1 MSFSKAIADLIARL
15 TGSKTPP
22 NSTPNQTA
30 LTARDRA
37 FIEKMLAGVTAQVVH
52 ERGLGE
58 ARTAPRTTV
67 RLVPQVPVED
77 RNGGD
82 AWLGGGARL
91 APGMDWPVIEGT
103 RLQLLAQFNCAKLPA
118 DLWDGL
124 GPRRGW
130 LALFVHPET
139 LQPKVLH
146 FATAGEFKPSP
157 PIGPDCNMI
166 GYDGRKAA
174 EACGYTGVFPRWPA
188 TLETAATSEG
198 APRGPHGGSLSHIRY
213 AQRHDFVADGR
224 WPFDWASAAKMIEI
238 AIDELERIVPASEA
252 PGAWFT
258 PEAIVKSAQG
268 IAAAKASGA
277 DAETIAGLEV
287 RLGEMV
293 VTAAVHDYRV
303 RHGAGV
309 LAALRALKM
318 RIADVASRQSF
329 SEATIGEVLTQ
340 LQSMQWM
347 HKRTPPF
354 YRDGIKLSEVQ
365 RAAEGCEAFLLPLTT
380 HDSAAAP
387 TWVHAFET
395 HLLEAAR
402 PVYLDDPA
410 ALPARLRAD
419 CEEMWA
425 SRAAESAGGIGH
437 VPWRYVHEFDD
448 GEDVTLLELP
458 SSDLIG
464 WQWGDVDNIVITMK
478 RKALARGDFSRA
490 RVQITN

>member
-15 TGSKTPP
+15 TGSKAPP
-22 NSTPNQTA
+22 NSTSDQTP

-52 ERGLGE
+52 ERGLQE

-67 RLVPQVPVED
+67 RLVPQVPIVD
-77 RNGGD
+77 RDGGD

-91 APGMDWPVIEGT
+91 APGMDWPVIDET
-103 RLQLLAQFNCAKLPA
+103 RLQLLAQFNCATLPA

-130 LALFVHPET
+130 LAIFVHPET

-146 FATAGEFKPSP
+146 FATAGDFKPSP

-174 EACGYTGVFPRWPA
+174 EASGYTGLFPRWPA
-188 TLETAATSEG
+188 TIETTATGEG

-224 WPFDWASAAKMIEI
+224 WPFDWASAAKMIDI
-238 AIDELERIVPASEA
+238 AIDELERVMPASET

-258 PEAIVKSAQG
+258 PEAIEKSAQG
-268 IAAAKASGA
+268 IAAAKASGV

-287 RLGEMV
+287 RHGEMA
-293 VTAAVHDYRV
+293 VTAAVHAHRV
-303 RHGAGV
+303 QNGARV
-309 LAALRALKM
+309 LAVLRAAKG
-318 RIADVASRQSF
+318 RIEALAAGQRF
-329 SEATIGEVLTQ
+329 SESAIAPVLDE
-340 LQSMQWM
+340 LQSLSWM
-347 HKRTPPF
+347 HNRTPPF
-354 YRDGIKLSEVQ
+354 YRDGIKLTEHE

-395 HLLEAAR
+395 HLLAAAR
-402 PVYLDDPA
+402 PVYLADPA
-410 ALPARLRAD
+410 ALPARLRTD

-425 SRAAESAGGIGH
+425 SRAAESAGGVGH
-437 VPWRYVHEFDD
+437 VPWRYVHEFDE

-478 RKALARGDFSRA
+478 STELARGDFSRV